1 MNGNTFGK
9 KFCITT
15 FGESHGVAVGCVID
29 GCPAGIEISRDF
41 IQSELDRRR
50 PGQSKIST
58 PRDEKD
64 QIKILSGVSPE
75 GISLGTP
82 IAMLVFNADAKS
94 SDYDE
99 LKNVFRPGHADFT
112 YEKKYGIRDHRG
124 GGRSSARETLA
135 RVAAGVIA
143 KTILKKEGI
152 EILAW
157 TDSVY
162 DIKCISSPSRKGLG
176 GGSFFTKK
184 DIESNIVRCPDQ
196 DSAKKMISLIE
207 EVKKEGDS
215 VGGTVRC
222 VIKNLP
228 VGLGEPVFDKFHA
241 VLAQSMLS
249 INACKGFEIGA
260 GFQASKMKGSE
271 HNDEFFAG
279 NSDEISLK
287 TNNAG
292 GVLGGITSGAD
303 IDFRVVFK
311 PTATIF
317 KKQNTVNK
325 DGENVE
331 ISAKGRHDPCIVP
344 RAVPIVEAMAALVVV
359 DFLLRK

>member
-9 KFCITT
+9 KFCVTT

-29 GCPAGIEISRDF
+29 GCPAGIKISRDF

-58 PRDEKD
+58 PRNEKD
-64 QIKILSGVSPE
+64 QIQILSGVSPE

-82 IAMLVFNADAKS
+82 IAMVVKNKDAQS
-94 SDYDE
+94 GDYDE
-99 LKNVFRPGHADFT
+99 LKDVFRPGHADFT

-135 RVAAGVIA
+135 RVAAGAIA
-143 KTILKKEGI
+143 KMILEKEGI

-162 DIKCISSPSRKGLG
+162 DIQSGEIDIENLV
-176 GGSFFTKK
+176 KK
-184 DIESNIVRCPDQ
+184 DIESNVVRCPDQ
-196 DSAKKMISLIE
+196 NSAKKMISLIE

-260 GFQASKMKGSE
+260 GFQSAKMKGSE
-271 HNDEFFAG
+271 HNDEFFAE
-279 NSDEISLK
+279 NKDEISLK

-292 GVLGGITSGAD
+292 GVLGGITSGEN
-303 IDFRVVFK
+303 IDFRVAFK

-325 DGENVE
+325 DGENIE

-344 RAVPIVEAMAALVVV
+344 RAVPIAEAMAALVVV
-359 DFLLRK
+359 DFLLRR

>member
-9 KFCITT
+9 KFCVTT
-15 FGESHGVAVGCVID
+15 FGESHGTAVGCVID

-41 IQSELDRRR
+41 IQSELDKRR
-50 PGQSKIST
+50 PGQSKITT

-64 QIKILSGVSPE
+64 QVEILA
-75 GISLGTP
+75 GISEDGITLGTP
-82 IAMLVFNADAKS
+82 IAMIVRNADQKS
-94 SDYDE
+94 ADYDE
-99 LKNVFRPGHADFT
+99 LKDVFRPGHADFT
-112 YEKKYGIRDHRG
+112 WEKKYEIRDHRG

-135 RVAAGVIA
+135 RVAAGAVA
-143 KTILKKEGI
+143 KLILAKKNI

-162 DIKCISSPSRKGLG
+162 DIQTEVDVETL
-176 GGSFFTKK
+176 TKK
-184 DIESNIVRCPDQ
+184 DIEANIVRCPDQ
-196 DSAKKMISLIE
+196 NSAEKMIKIIE
-207 EVKKEGDS
+207 KVKKEGDS

-241 VLAQSMLS
+241 VLAQAMLS
-249 INACKGFEIGA
+249 INACKGFEIGT
-260 GFQASKMKGSE
+260 GFQASKIKGSE
-271 HNDEFFAG
+271 NNDEFFAE
-279 NSDEISLK
+279 NSGKISCK

-292 GVLGGITSGAD
+292 GVLGGITNGEN
-303 IDFRVVFK
+303 IDFRVAFK
-311 PTATIF
+311 PTSTIF

-331 ISAKGRHDPCIVP
+331 LSAKGRHDPCIVP
-344 RAVPIVEAMAALVVV
+344 RAVPIVEAMAALVAV